1 MRRVVSALVV
11 IAALGAAVVLMGAKS
26 GGGNSKTIKI
36 VFDNA
41 FGLTSG
47 GDLKIGGVK
56 AGKTTSFSVTN
67 SFPPKAIVTAN
78 ITQPGFTSF
87 RKDASCRIRP
97 QSLIGEYYVDCQ
109 PGTSKQLLPNNT
121 VPVTQTQS
129 TIPQDLI
136 QDIMRRPYRE
146 RLRLI
151 INELGTGLAG
161 RPQDLNAVIH
171 RADPG
176 LQQTSRVLKILG
188 NQNKVIQ
195 NFIVN
200 SDTVINQL
208 EQKKKDV
215 ARFIVEAAKTAE
227 TTASRR
233 QAFQQQWH
241 ELPAFLSELKPTMAK
256 LGNLADQ
263 DTPLLSDLQRAAPDL
278 NTLFQ
283 RLGPFSQ
290 ASRPAFKS
298 LGQTSLKGI
307 TALKDSR
314 REVDQLA
321 ALSEGAPGLAKPL
334 RQFLQTL
341 DDRNRS
347 VMNDPRAA
355 ASAPPAPDPTAYN
368 KGQGFTG
375 MEAFWNYVYWQ
386 TLAINPFD
394 SIGHV
399 LRGLFIIGSPCAN
412 YQTGAGYGTDA
423 KTTALFKK
431 CNSWLGPYQPG
442 VNAKDPTAQ
451 ASYSKSSASKT
462 QSNKPS
468 LPGRGAPEA
477 KPKAGQ
483 PDISKPQI
491 TLPPEVQ
498 QLLDTLKVPGSSP
511 NLPQIPGQLP
521 QDLQQLMQ
529 SLPPNVQQQIQALPL
544 DQQIQALKKLQ
555 SGTTGGGGNTPQ
567 LPALGA
573 SAPQSNSSTNQQLL
587 NFLLGQ

>member
-1 MRRVVSALVV
+1 MRRILSTLVV
-11 IAALGAAVVLMGAKS
+11 IGALAAAVVFMGAKS
-26 GGGNSKTIKI
+26 GGGQSKTIKI

-56 AGKTTSFSVTN
+56 AGSTTGFSVTG
-67 SFPPKAIVTAN
+67 SYPPKAIVTAN
-78 ITQPGFTSF
+78 ITQPGFGSF

-129 TIPQDLI
+129 TIPQDLL
-136 QDIMRRPYRE
+136 QDVMRQPYRQ

-161 RPQDLNAVIH
+161 RPQDLNDVIR

-200 SDTVINQL
+200 SDTVMNQL
-208 EQKKKDV
+208 EARKQDV
-215 ARFIVEAAKTAE
+215 ARFIVEADKTAQ
-227 TTASRR
+227 TTASRSG
-233 QAFQQQWH
+233 AFQAQWQK
-241 ELPAFLSELKPTMAK
+241 LPAFLAGLQPTMQK

-263 DTPLLSDLQRAAPDL
+263 QTPLLNNLHKAAPAL
-278 NTLFQ
+278 NTFFT

-298 LGQTSLKGI
+298 LGKTSVIGQK
-307 TALKDSR
+307 ALNDSR

-321 ALSEGAPGLAKPL
+321 ALSSDAPNLAKPL
-334 RQFLQTL
+334 RQFLQTM
-341 DDRNRS
+341 DDRGRS
-347 VMNDPRAA
+347 VMSDPRAA
-355 ASAPPAPDPTAYN
+355 ASAPPAPDPTAYHS
-368 KGQGFTG
+368 GQGFTG
-375 MEAFWNYVYWQ
+375 FEAFWNYIYWQ

-399 LRGLFIIGSPCAN
+399 LRGLFILGSPCAN
-412 YQTGAGYGTDA
+412 FQTGDGYGTDA

-442 VNAKDPTAQ
+442 VNAKDPTGEV
-451 ASYSKSSASKT
+451 KGSAAAK
-462 QSNKPS
+462 QNAALK
-468 LPGRGAPEA
+468 GRGAPEA

-498 QLLDTLKVPGSSP
+498 QLLNTLKVPGTSP

-521 QDLQQLMQ
+521 QDLQNLLQQLPQNLQQQIQ
-529 SLPPNVQQQIQALPL
+529 SLPLAQQIQAL
-544 DQQIQALKKLQ
+544 QKLK
-555 SGTTGGGGNTPQ
+555 SGTSSGSP
-567 LPALGA
+567 LPGLGVGGA
-573 SAPQSNSSTNQQLL
+573 SSSGSSSNSNTQLL

>member
-1 MRRVVSALVV
+1 MRRVVSALIV
-11 IAALGAAVVLMGAKS
+11 IGALGAAVVLMGAKS
-26 GGGNSKTIKI
+26 GGGQSKTIKI

-56 AGKTTSFSVTN
+56 AGSTTGFSVTN
-67 SFPPKAIVTAN
+67 SYPPKAIVTAKV
-78 ITQPGFTSF
+78 TQPGFTSF

-109 PGTSKQLLPNNT
+109 PGTSKQALPNNT
-121 VPVTQTQS
+121 VPVTQTTS
-129 TIPQDLI
+129 TIPQDLL
-136 QDIMRRPYRE
+136 QDVMRRPYRE

-161 RPQDLNAVIH
+161 RPQDLSAVIH

-188 NQNKVIQ
+188 DQNKIIQ

-200 SDTVINQL
+200 SDTVMRQL
-208 EQKKKDV
+208 EARKKDV
-215 ARFIVEAAKTAE
+215 ARFIVEADKTSQI
-227 TTASRR
+227 TASRR
-233 QAFQQQWH
+233 GAFQAQWH
-241 ELPAFLSELKPTMAK
+241 KLPAFLAGLQPTMQK

-263 DTPLLSDLQRAAPDL
+263 QTPLLADLHRAAPDL
-278 NTLFQ
+278 NTFFT
-283 RLGPFSQ
+283 RLGPFTQ

-298 LGQTSLKGI
+298 LGKTSVQGR
-307 TALKDSR
+307 TALNDSR

-321 ALSEGAPGLAKPL
+321 ALSADAPNLAKPL

-341 DDRNRS
+341 DDRGRS

-355 ASAPPAPDPTAYN
+355 ASAPPAPDPTAYH

-375 MEAFWNYVYWQ
+375 FEAFWNYVYWQ

-394 SIGHV
+394 SVGHV
-399 LRGLFIIGSPCAN
+399 LRGLFILGSPCAN
-412 YQTGAGYGTDA
+412 YQTGDGYGTNAD
-423 KTTALFKK
+423 TTALFKK

-442 VNAKDPTAQ
+442 VTAKDPTGTTKTSAT
-451 ASYSKSSASKT
+451 SSS
-462 QSNKPS
+462 SPS
-468 LPGRGAPEA
+468 MKGRGAPEA

-498 QLLDTLKVPGSSP
+498 QLLNTLKVPGTSP
-511 NLPQIPGQLP
+511 SLPQIPGQLP
-521 QDLQQLMQ
+521 QDLQNLLQQLPQ
-529 SLPPNVQQQIQALPL
+529 NLQQQIQSLPL
-544 DQQIQALKKLQ
+544 DQQIQALQKLK
-555 SGTTGGGGNTPQ
+555 SGTSGGSSLPSIGAANNQSSQSSNT
-567 LPALGA
+567 
-573 SAPQSNSSTNQQLL
+573 QLL

>member
-1 MRRVVSALVV
+1 MRRVLSALVV
-11 IAALGAAVVLMGAKS
+11 IGALGAAVVFLGAKS
-26 GGGNSKTIKI
+26 GGGQSKTIKI

-56 AGKTTSFSVTN
+56 AGSTTGFSVTG
-67 SFPPKAIVTAN
+67 SYPPKAIVTAN
-78 ITQPGFTSF
+78 ITQPGFGSF

-129 TIPQDLI
+129 TIPQDLL
-136 QDIMRRPYRE
+136 QDVMRQPYRQ

-161 RPQDLNAVIH
+161 RPQDLNDVIR

-200 SDTVINQL
+200 SDTVMQQL
-208 EQKKKDV
+208 EAKKKDV
-215 ARFIVEAAKTAE
+215 ARFIVEADNLSK
-227 TTASRR
+227 TTASRSA
-233 QAFQQQWH
+233 AFQAQWH
-241 ELPAFLSELKPTMAK
+241 KLPAFLAGLQPTMEK
-256 LGNLADQ
+256 LGALADQ
-263 DTPLLSDLQRAAPDL
+263 QTPLLADLHRAAPDL
-278 NTLFQ
+278 NTFFT
-283 RLGPFSQ
+283 RLGPFTQ

-298 LGQTSLKGI
+298 LGQTSVIGKK
-307 TALKDSR
+307 ALDDSR

-321 ALSEGAPGLAKPL
+321 ALSADAPQLAKPL

-341 DDRNRS
+341 DNRSRS
-347 VMNDPRAA
+347 VMNDPRAQ
-355 ASAPPAPDPTAYN
+355 ASAPPAPDPTAYH

-375 MEAFWNYVYWQ
+375 FEAFWNYVYWQ
-386 TLAINPFD
+386 ALSINPFD

-399 LRGLFIIGSPCAN
+399 LRGLFILGSPCAN

-442 VNAKDPTAQ
+442 VNAKDPTGEV
-451 ASYSKSSASKT
+451 KSSAS
-462 QSNKPS
+462 SNAPTMS
-468 LPGRGAPEA
+468 GRGAPEA

-498 QLLDTLKVPGSSP
+498 QLLNTLKVPDTSP

-521 QDLQQLMQ
+521 QDLQNLLQQ
-529 SLPPNVQQQIQALPL
+529 LPPNLQQQIQSLPL
-544 DQQIQALKKLQ
+544 DQQIQALNKLK
-555 SGTTGGGGNTPQ
+555 SGTSGGNS
-567 LPALGA
+567 LPGVGALGA
-573 SAPQSNSSTNQQLL
+573 SNNSSNSTSDTQLL
-587 NFLLGQ
+587 NYLLGQ

>member
-1 MRRVVSALVV
+1 MRRAASALVV
-11 IAALGAAVVLMGAKS
+11 IAALGAAVVLVGAKS
-26 GGGNSKTIKI
+26 GGGQSKTIHI

-56 AGKTTSFSVTN
+56 AGKTTGFGVTN
-67 SFPPKAIVTAN
+67 TLPPKAVVTAQ

-109 PGTSKQLLPNNT
+109 PGTSSQPLPNDT

-129 TIPQDLI
+129 TIPQDLV
-136 QDIMRRPYRE
+136 QDIMRQPERE

-161 RPQDLNAVIH
+161 RPADLNAVIK
-171 RADPG
+171 RADPA
-176 LQQTSRVLKILG
+176 LQQTSQVLKILG

-200 SDTVINQL
+200 SDTVMRQL
-208 EQKKKDV
+208 TARKKDV
-215 ARFIVEAAKTAE
+215 VRFVVEAAKISE
-227 TTASRR
+227 TTASRQ
-233 QAFQQQWH
+233 QAFQAQWH
-241 ELPAFLSELKPTMAK
+241 KLPGFLAELQPTMAK
-256 LGNLADQ
+256 LGDLADQ
-263 DTPLLSDLQRAAPDL
+263 QTPLLADLQRSAPDL
-278 NTLFQ
+278 NTFFQ
-283 RLGPFSQ
+283 RLGPFTE

-298 LGQTSLKGI
+298 LGQASVQGR
-307 TALKDSR
+307 TALNASR

-321 ALSEGAPGLAKPL
+321 ALSADAPQLAKPL
-334 RQFLQTL
+334 RQFLQTM
-341 DDRNRS
+341 DDRSRS

-355 ASAPPAPDPTAYN
+355 ASAPPAPDPTAYH

-375 MEAFWNYVYWQ
+375 MEAFWNYIYWQ
-386 TLAINPFD
+386 TLSINPFD

-399 LRGLFIIGSPCAN
+399 LRGLFIIGSPCAS
-412 YQTGAGYGTDA
+412 YQTGAGYNTDP
-423 KTTALFKK
+423 KVRALFAK

-442 VNAKDPTAQ
+442 VNAKDPTGEVKSSSTGAQ
-451 ASYSKSSASKT
+451 SKSNSSTPA
-462 QSNKPS
+462 
-468 LPGRGAPEA
+468 RGAPEA
-477 KPKAGQ
+477 QPKPGQ

-498 QLLDTLKVPGSSP
+498 QLLDTLKVPGTSP
-511 NLPQIPGQLP
+511 KLPQIPGQLP
-521 QDLQQLMQ
+521 QNLQQTLQ
-529 SLPPNVQQQIQALPL
+529 SLPPNMQQQIQSLPL
-544 DQQIQALKKLQ
+544 DQQEQALQKLQ
-555 SGTTGGGGNTPQ
+555 SGALGGTSGGSGGGSP
-567 LPALGA
+567 LSAVGA
-573 SAPQSNSSTNQQLL
+573 SNSQDTNSQLL

>member
-1 MRRVVSALVV
+1 VKRVASTLVV

-26 GGGNSKTIKI
+26 GGGHSKTIKI
-36 VFDNA
+36 TFDNA

-56 AGKTTSFSVTN
+56 AGKTTGFTVSNTL
-67 SFPPKAIVTAN
+67 PPKAIVTAK
-78 ITQPGFTSF
+78 ITQAGFSSF

-109 PGTSKQLLPNNT
+109 PGTSKELLPNDT

-129 TIPQDLI
+129 TIPQDLL
-136 QDIMRRPYRE
+136 QDVMRRPERE

-161 RPQDLNAVIH
+161 RPQDLNEVIH

-176 LQQTSRVLKILG
+176 LQQTSKVLKILG
-188 NQNKVIQ
+188 DQNKVIQ

-200 SDTVINQL
+200 SDTVINEL
-208 EQKKKDV
+208 EKRKKDV
-215 ARFIVEAAKTAE
+215 ARFIVEAAHTSE
-227 TTASRR
+227 TTASRE
-233 QAFQQQWH
+233 QAFQAQWH
-241 ELPAFLSELKPTMAK
+241 KLPGFLAELQPTMAK

-263 DTPLLSDLQRAAPDL
+263 QTPLLSDLQRSAPDL
-278 NTLFQ
+278 NTFFS
-283 RLGPFSQ
+283 RLGPFTQ

-298 LGQTSLKGI
+298 LGQASLKGR
-307 TALKDSR
+307 TALNDSR

-321 ALSEGAPGLAKPL
+321 ALSADAPQLAKPL

-341 DDRNRS
+341 DDRKRS
-347 VMNDPRAA
+347 TMDDPRAA
-355 ASAPPAPDPTAYN
+355 ASAPPAPDPTAYH

-399 LRGLFIIGSPCAN
+399 LRGLFILGSPCAS
-412 YQTGAGYGTDA
+412 YQTGANYNTDP
-423 KTTALFKK
+423 KVKALFNK
-431 CNSWLGPYQPG
+431 CSSWLGPYQPG
-442 VNAKDPTAQ
+442 VNAKDPTGEVKG
-451 ASYSKSSASKT
+451 SPSDKTESK
-462 QSNKPS
+462 NS
-468 LPGRGAPEA
+468 LPGRGAPESTPA
-477 KPKAGQ
+477 PGQ

-498 QLLDTLKVPGSSP
+498 QLLDTLKVPGTSP
-511 NLPQIPGQLP
+511 KLPQIPGQLP
-521 QDLQQLMQ
+521 QDLQQELQ
-529 SLPPNVQQQIQALPL
+529 SLPQNLQQQILSLPLAQQEQALNK
-544 DQQIQALKKLQ
+544 LK
-555 SGTTGGGGNTPQ
+555 SGSLGGTSGGSP

-573 SAPQSNSSTNQQLL
+573 SASQNSTDSNTQLL
-587 NFLLGQ
+587 DFLLGQ

>member
-1 MRRVVSALVV
+1 MRRVASALVV

-26 GGGNSKTIKI
+26 GGGQSKTIKI
-36 VFDNA
+36 AFDNA

-56 AGKTTSFSVTN
+56 AGKTTGFSVSN
-67 SFPPKAIVTAN
+67 SYPPKAIVTAK

-109 PGTSKQLLPNNT
+109 PGTSKQPLPNDT
-121 VPVTQTQS
+121 VPVSQTQS
-129 TIPQDLI
+129 TIPQDLL
-136 QDIMRRPYRE
+136 QDVMRRPYRE

-161 RPQDLNAVIH
+161 RPQDLNDVIR

-200 SDTVINQL
+200 SDTVMRQL
-208 EQKKKDV
+208 AARKRDV
-215 ARFIVEAAKTAE
+215 ARFIVEADKTSSI
-227 TTASRR
+227 TASRS
-233 QAFQQQWH
+233 QAFQAQWH
-241 ELPAFLSELKPTMAK
+241 KLPAFLAGLQPTMAK

-263 DTPLLSDLQRAAPDL
+263 QTPLLADLQRSAPDL
-278 NTLFQ
+278 NTFFK

-298 LGQTSLKGI
+298 LGQTSLKGRK
-307 TALKDSR
+307 ALNDSR
-314 REVDQLA
+314 RAVDQLA
-321 ALSEGAPGLAKPL
+321 ALSSQAPQLAKPL

-341 DDRNRS
+341 DDRGRS
-347 VMNDPRAA
+347 VMDDPRAA
-355 ASAPPAPDPTAYN
+355 ASAPPAPDPTAYH

-375 MEAFWNYVYWQ
+375 FEAFWNYIYWQ

-412 YQTGAGYGTDA
+412 YQTGDGYNSDP
-423 KTTALFKK
+423 KTKALFDK
-431 CNSWLGPYQPG
+431 CTSWLGPYQPG
-442 VNAKDPTAQ
+442 VNAKDPTGEVKT
-451 ASYSKSSASKT
+451 ASTNTSSK
-462 QSNKPS
+462 N
-468 LPGRGAPEA
+468 LPARGAPEA
-477 KPKAGQ
+477 KPAPGQ

-498 QLLDTLKVPGSSP
+498 QLLNTLKVPGTSP
-511 NLPQIPGQLP
+511 SLPQIPGQLP
-521 QDLQQLMQ
+521 QDLQNELQQLPQ
-529 SLPPNVQQQIQALPL
+529 DLQQQIQSLPL
-544 DQQIQALKKLQ
+544 DQQIQALQKLK
-555 SGTTGGGGNTPQ
+555 SGTSSGTS
-567 LPALGA
+567 LPALSA
-573 SAPQSNSSTNQQLL
+573 SSSQSSDANSQLL

>member
-1 MRRVVSALVV
+1 MKRVVSILVV

-26 GGGNSKTIKI
+26 GGGSSKTVKI

-56 AGKTTSFSVTN
+56 AGSTTGFSVTN

-109 PGTSKQLLPNNT
+109 PGTSSQPLPNDT

-129 TIPQDLI
+129 TIPQDLL
-136 QDIMRRPYRE
+136 QDVMRRPYRE

-161 RPQDLNAVIH
+161 RPQDLNEVIH

-188 NQNKVIQ
+188 NQNQIIK
-195 NFIVN
+195 NFITN
-200 SDTVINQL
+200 SDTVIAQL
-208 EQKKKDV
+208 EAKKKDV
-215 ARFIVEAAKTAE
+215 ARWVVEAAKLSE

-233 QAFQQQWH
+233 QAFQAQWH
-241 ELPAFLSELKPTMAK
+241 KLPAFLSELQPTMVK

-263 DTPLLSDLQRAAPDL
+263 QTPLLADLQRSAPDL
-278 NTLFQ
+278 NTFFQ

-298 LGQTSLKGI
+298 LGQTSLIGRK
-307 TALKDSR
+307 ALNDSR

-321 ALSEGAPGLAKPL
+321 ALSADAPQMAKPL

-341 DDRNRS
+341 DDRKRS
-347 VMNDPRAA
+347 VQDDPRAA
-355 ASAPPAPDPTAYN
+355 DSAPPAPDPTAYH

-375 MEAFWNYVYWQ
+375 MEALWNYIYWQ

-394 SIGHV
+394 SVGHL
-399 LRGLFIIGSPCAN
+399 LRGLFILGSPCAN
-412 YQTGAGYGTDA
+412 YQTGDGYGKNA
-423 KTTALFKK
+423 QVTALFQK
-431 CNSWLGPYQPG
+431 CNAWLGPYQPG
-442 VNAKDPTAQ
+442 VNAPDPTG
-451 ASYSKSSASKT
+451 STKTSVKSSPALK
-462 QSNKPS
+462 
-468 LPGRGAPEA
+468 GRGAPES
-477 KPKAGQ
+477 KPKPGQ

-491 TLPPEVQ
+491 VLPPEVQ
-498 QLLDTLKVPGSSP
+498 QLLNTLKVPGSSP

-529 SLPPNVQQQIQALPL
+529 QLPQNVQQQIQSLPL
-544 DQQIQALKKLQ
+544 DQQIQALNKLK
-555 SGTTGGGGNTPQ
+555 SGTTGGGGGGGGSTPS

-573 SAPQSNSSTNQQLL
+573 SSSQSSNDSNTQLL

>member
-1 MRRVVSALVV
+1 MRRVISALVV
-11 IAALGAAVVLMGAKS
+11 IGALGAAVVLMGAKS
-26 GGGNSKTIKI
+26 GGGQSKTIKI

-56 AGKTTSFSVTN
+56 AGSTTGFSVTN
-67 SFPPKAIVTAN
+67 GYPPKAIVTAKV
-78 ITQPGFTSF
+78 TQPGFTSF

-121 VPVTQTQS
+121 VPVSQTQS
-129 TIPQDLI
+129 TIPQDLL
-136 QDIMRRPYRE
+136 QDVMRRPYRE

-161 RPQDLNAVIH
+161 RPQDLNAVIR

-188 NQNKVIQ
+188 NQNQVIQ

-200 SDTVINQL
+200 SDTVMRQL
-208 EQKKKDV
+208 EAKKQDV
-215 ARFIVEAAKTAE
+215 ARFIVEADNISK
-227 TTASRR
+227 TTASRSR
-233 QAFQQQWH
+233 AFQAQWQK
-241 ELPAFLSELKPTMAK
+241 LPSFLAGLQPTMQK
-256 LGNLADQ
+256 LGALADQ
-263 DTPLLSDLQRAAPDL
+263 QTPLLADLHKAAPDL
-278 NTLFQ
+278 NTFFT
-283 RLGPFSQ
+283 RLGPFTQ

-298 LGQTSLKGI
+298 LGQTSVIGRK
-307 TALKDSR
+307 ALNDSR

-321 ALSEGAPGLAKPL
+321 ALSADAPQLAKPL
-334 RQFLQTL
+334 RQFLQTM
-341 DDRNRS
+341 DNRSRS

-355 ASAPPAPDPTAYN
+355 ASAPPSPDPTAYH

-375 MEAFWNYVYWQ
+375 FEAFWNYVYWQ
-386 TLAINPFD
+386 ALSINPFD

-399 LRGLFIIGSPCAN
+399 LRGLFILGSPCAN

-442 VNAKDPTAQ
+442 VNAKDPTGEV
-451 ASYSKSSASKT
+451 KSSAS
-462 QSNKPS
+462 SSAPAMN
-468 LPGRGAPEA
+468 GRGAPEA

-498 QLLDTLKVPGSSP
+498 QLLNTLKVPGTSP

-521 QDLQQLMQ
+521 QDLQNLLQQLPQ
-529 SLPPNVQQQIQALPL
+529 NLQQQIQSLPL
-544 DQQIQALKKLQ
+544 DQQIQALNKLK
-555 SGTTGGGGNTPQ
+555 SGTSSGT
-567 LPALGA
+567 LPGLGSS
-573 SAPQSNSSTNQQLL
+573 SAPSSNSNSNTQLL